1 MLSYLR
7 ALGFGFPMSQSTE
20 SKVRLTTVEDREKST
35 TFTKE
40 IITKKTTKYTTDFF
54 KGAYNFHLPTGV

>member
-1 MLSYLR
+1 
-7 ALGFGFPMSQSTE
+7 MSQSTE